1 MASRSDAGSSDA
13 FRWTRLPLGDGRCF
27 VYSPRF
33 GRTYLLPVELATSSV
48 LPLLL
53 GLRAAN
59 HRETLSDHAVCV
71 DFVGA
76 LEKPLIPLRG
86 KSSGTKRA
94 ENVGWFLPLLYL
106 FFHRYR
112 TIASIS
118 RALFLVRC
126 LARFGSGRRQWS
138 AIEIGRAVM
147 AVEDK
152 VGISDCYP
160 RALLT
165 AYLCLSARLGCR
177 VAVGILAPTANM
189 HAWCSTGG
197 IIPYE
202 PASVHWWYSP
212 LAMFDV
218 LR

>member
-1 MASRSDAGSSDA
+1 MTRI
-13 FRWTRLPLGDGRCF
+13 WWVRLPSGDGRYF

-33 GRTYLLPVELATSSV
+33 GRTYLLAAELATSRV
-48 LPLLL
+48 LPFLL

-59 HRETLSDHAVCV
+59 HRETLSDPAVSV
-71 DFVGA
+71 HLVGA
-76 LEKPLIPLRG
+76 FEKPLSAVPDGPPRTERG
-86 KSSGTKRA
+86 G
-94 ENVGWFLPLLYL
+94 NVGWFLPLLYV

-118 RALFLVRC
+118 RAVFLARC
-126 LARFGSGRRQWS
+126 LARLHPGRRQWGTT
-138 AIEIGRAVM
+138 EVGRAVM
-147 AVEDK
+147 AVEHK

-202 PASVHWWYSP
+202 PVRDHWWFSP
-212 LAMFDV
+212 LTIFDV

>member
-1 MASRSDAGSSDA
+1 MTRI
-13 FRWTRLPLGDGRCF
+13 RWVRLPLGDGRCF

-33 GRTYLLPVELATSSV
+33 GRTYLLSVELATSSV
-48 LPLLL
+48 LPFLL

-59 HRETLSDHAVCV
+59 HRKTLSDPAVSL
-71 DFVGA
+71 DLVGA
-76 LEKPLIPLRG
+76 FEKPLIGLPDKPLGTERG
-86 KSSGTKRA
+86 G
-94 ENVGWFLPLLYL
+94 NVGWFLPLLYVFL
-106 FFHRYR
+106 HRYR
-112 TIASIS
+112 TIASIG
-118 RALFLVRC
+118 RAVFLLRC
-126 LARFGSGRRQWS
+126 LARLQPGRRQWG
-138 AIEIGRAVM
+138 ATDVGRAVM
-147 AVEDK
+147 AVEHK

-189 HAWCSTGG
+189 HAWCSTSG

-202 PASVHWWYSP
+202 PVRHHWWYSP
-212 LAMFDV
+212 LAIFDV

>member
-1 MASRSDAGSSDA
+1 M
-13 FRWTRLPLGDGRCF
+13 GDGRCF

-33 GRTYLLPVELATSSV
+33 GRTYLLPGELATSSV

-53 GLRAAN
+53 GLRAADY
-59 HRETLSDHAVCV
+59 RATLSDPAASVNL
-71 DFVGA
+71 VGA
-76 LEKPLIPLRG
+76 FEKPLTALPDKPPGTERG
-86 KSSGTKRA
+86 G
-94 ENVGWFLPLLYL
+94 NVGWLLPLLYV
-106 FFHRYR
+106 FFHRHR

-118 RALFLVRC
+118 RSVVLLRC
-126 LARFGSGRRQWS
+126 LARLQPRLRQWG
-138 AIEIGRAVM
+138 ATEVGRAVR
-147 AVEDK
+147 AVEHK

-202 PASVHWWYSP
+202 PVRHHWWYSP
-212 LAMFDV
+212 LAIFDV